1 MVRYRFI
8 CLAAALMRGDE
19 NLARLILA
27 LPDSY
32 FDPFDDILRG
42 AWLAGAADEVA
53 RR

>member
-1 MVRYRFI
+1 M
-8 CLAAALMRGDE
+8 
-19 NLARLILA
+19 ARLILA

-53 RR
+53 SR